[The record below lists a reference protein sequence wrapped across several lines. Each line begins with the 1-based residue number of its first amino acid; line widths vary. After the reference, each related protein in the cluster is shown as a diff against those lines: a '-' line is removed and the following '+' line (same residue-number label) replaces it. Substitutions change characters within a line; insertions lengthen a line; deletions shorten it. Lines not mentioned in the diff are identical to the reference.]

1 MFLPLPVRFYS
12 EEFFAFRS
20 DITCCMQKSLLI
32 GLLCGV
38 GADGGRRHTGAGAA
52 FHDTCHRQIMTV
64 HIHVFLPAVLYLNHE
79 HVTCY

>member
-20 DITCCMQKSLLI
+20 YITFGRQKTLLNRLFSAVPPL
-32 GLLCGV
+32 GE
-38 GADGGRRHTGAGAA
+38 RRHTGAGAA
-52 FHDTCHRQIMTV
+52 FHDTCHRQIVTV

>member
-12 EEFFAFRS
+12 EEFFAFSS
-20 DITCCMQKSLLI
+20 DITIGMEKTLVYRVFCGAPSL
-32 GLLCGV
+32 GK
-38 GADGGRRHTGAGAA
+38 RHHTGAGAA

-64 HIHVFLPAVLYLNHE
+64 HIHIFLPAVLYLNHE